1 MLSAA
6 KPGRVLV
13 RLHFEIADRTN
24 RNALGSKSV
33 LVMRLLHFEANLAVE
48 DALDLY
54 LKRFHR

>member
-13 RLHFEIADRTN
+13 RLHFELDRTN

-33 LVMRLLHFEANLAVE
+33 LVMRLLHLEANLAVE